1 MVEQKDV
8 FSTCHVI
15 NFQLTCQE
23 NDKEVI
29 SETAK

>member
-8 FSTCHVI
+8 FSTCHAT

-29 SETAK
+29 SETVK